1 MIKLFVNPILRAAL
15 AGGILAGAMLATLPA
30 GAQNAPADFPTIPAA
45 LEKKLAARA
54 SNVDEVTLNKN
65 MLNFAG
71 QFMNGKKKDDR
82 QAQQIVKNLDGI
94 YVRDFE
100 FKTPGAY
107 TQEDLKT
114 IRRQF
119 LGPQWTAMVHSSEK
133 NGESSDVYVKM
144 VDGKVHGMFV
154 LSAEPKELSLVYLSG
169 SIDPSQLGAL
179 GGNFGVPKIDT
190 GGKSAPFPLMGKS
203 K

>member
-1 MIKLFVNPILRAAL
+1 MNKSFFKPIIRKVLT
-15 AGGILAGAMLATLPA
+15 GGVLAGAMLATLPTV
-30 GAQNAPADFPTIPAA
+30 AQNTPEDFPTIPAA

-54 SNVDEVTLNKN
+54 ANVNEVTLNKN

-71 QFMNGKKKDDR
+71 QFMNDKKKDDR
-82 QAQQIVKNLDGI
+82 QAQQIVKNLNGI

-107 TQEDLKT
+107 TQEDLKI

-119 LGPQWTAMVHSSEK
+119 LGPQWNPMVHERSEK
-133 NGESSDVYVKM
+133 SGESTDVYVKM
-144 VDGKVHGMFV
+144 VDGKVQGMFV
-154 LSAEPKELSLVYLSG
+154 LSAQPKELNLVYLSG

-179 GGNFGVPKIDT
+179 GGNFGVPKVDT
-190 GGKSAPFPLMGKS
+190 GGRSGPSSGKT